1 MFQQRQECMSV
12 YVSQHDIVSAY
23 CLDEASG
30 PGMWEIQ
37 RDIMDALMDH
47 PTLTREQVYEAL
59 AGVAHAFAWHDEQ
72 VRKGRLPGA
81 S

>member
-1 MFQQRQECMSV
+1 MSV

-37 RDIMDALMDH
+37 RDIVEALRDH
-47 PTLTREQVYEAL
+47 PTLTPAL
-59 AGVAHAFAWHDEQ
+59 LMRSPGMTSRSARGVC
-72 VRKGRLPGA
+72 PGPLDP
-81 S
+81 SLN